1 MQSALVIFYAKF
13 SSFGRHHGQLEFQR
27 SAACRTNHARDNL
40 RHQIVPAGQCNELID
55 IDSARPCPTMRG
67 RRTVPPSTSGNILD
81 TEPFREQGLR
91 VEAVVPSPI
100 WGNRLNGISRN
111 TRICTGHDPMLR

>member
-81 TEPFREQGLR
+81 MEPFPEQGSTR
-91 VEAVVPSPI
+91 RGRRAVTYLGASGSMGYPA
-100 WGNRLNGISRN
+100 
-111 TRICTGHDPMLR
+111 TRGSAHDPMLR

>member
-27 SAACRTNHARDNL
+27 SAARRTNHARDNL

-81 TEPFREQGLR
+81 TEPFREQGLTR
-91 VEAVVPSPI
+91 RGCRAVTYLGQQAQWDIPQPA
-100 WGNRLNGISRN
+100 
-111 TRICTGHDPMLR
+111 DLRMTQYCAN